1 MKELSE
7 YYTKKAYR
15 KDLVRL
21 MECYK
26 HKKNGRTN
34 KIYKRLS

>member
-15 KDLVRL
+15 DDLVRF
-21 MECYK
+21 MECYNGT
-26 HKKNGRTN
+26 HVGLDFLTIKNR
-34 KIYKRLS
+34 